1 MRCAVLVLLVV
12 LVGPTPAAP
21 VPKHLMKEGEH
32 PDLAALQGKWSLTD
46 IGLNGTSLGPVILDQ
61 LEVTTEVRDNTV
73 AITLSK
79 LNARLS
85 GTFKLDTNASPRRLT
100 STDMKETDLN
110 GKPSATLAPEAF
122 VMIYK
127 IEGDTLVLA
136 INTGDQKEAPKGFS
150 GKDGE
155 TVASLTFTRAK
166 K

>member
-12 LVGPTPAAP
+12 LIGSAHAAP
-21 VPKHLMKEGEH
+21 VPKHLMKEGDH
-32 PDLAALQGKWSLTD
+32 PDLAALQGKWRLTD
-46 IGLNGTSLGPVILDQ
+46 IALNGTSLGPGILDQ
-61 LEVTTEVRDNTV
+61 VEATTEVLDNTV

-110 GKPSATLAPEAF
+110 GKPSATLDPEPF

-155 TVASLTFTRAK
+155 STASLTFTRAK